1 MYIWNLENWYR
12 GTYLLVD
19 TMGEGE
25 SGTGGQSSIS
35 IYTLSGVRWTAGE
48 NVAQGARSGAL

>member
-1 MYIWNLENWYR
+1 MAHVYMESR
-12 GTYLLVD
+12 KLVSRNIFTVD
-19 TMGEGE
+19 AVGEGE

-35 IYTLSGVRWTAGE
+35 IYRLSAGE